1 MLRILVVLLQVGL
14 AVVIIGLHLLLRQ
27 GWRQTEAK
35 TLSAVGLVNAT
46 VVVTEEVV
54 VLTLGAAVGHH
65 LRPDGLLL
73 RVLAAR
79 GLAVVGNQHGN
90 RIIIRRNVTSLM
102 LDR

>member
-1 MLRILVVLLQVGL
+1 MRILAVLLQVGL
-14 AVVIIGLHLLLRQ
+14 AVVIIGLHLLLLRQ

-35 TLSAVGLVNAT
+35 PLSVLGLVDVT
-46 VVVTEEVV
+46 VVVAQEVV

-65 LRPDGLLL
+65 LRADGLLL

-79 GLAVVGNQHGN
+79 GLALVGDQHGN
-90 RIIIRRNVTSLM
+90 RIIIRGNVTSLM